1 MRENC
6 TSGLM
11 RGSNGNG
18 DSRPL
23 LSTLLSNSV
32 DSRWIGIFDIVLSS
46 PSFFSTTKHA
56 KHTKEYFTLPF
67 FATFSAFPV
76 RLRSGQAPW

>member
-23 LSTLLSNSV
+23 LSTLLAISIDYFLCFQLTARS
-32 DSRWIGIFDIVLSS
+32 SMTRIRRGIFLLPRRRPSRRQS
-46 PSFFSTTKHA
+46 PF
-56 KHTKEYFTLPF
+56 
-67 FATFSAFPV
+67 
-76 RLRSGQAPW
+76 